1 MNWSILPAVAEQGET
16 FGQRLARLLEERH
29 FGKAE
34 TAIAKQAG
42 VGLQTLKD
50 ALADASTPRL
60 GTVEKLAAYCQV
72 SVEYLLT
79 GEGPSDP
86 PPPDVSEVLKELR
99 RMNERLSELTEQVMR
114 LDGDSRS

>member
-1 MNWSILPAVAEQGET
+1 MSGQET
-16 FGQRLARLLEERH
+16 FGERLARLLDERH

-34 TAIAKQAG
+34 TAIAKEAG

-50 ALADASTPRL
+50 ALTDASKPRL
-60 GTVEKLAAYCQV
+60 ATVEKLAAYCQV

-86 PPPDVSEVLKELR
+86 PPPNVSAIADELA
-99 RMNERLSELTEQVMR
+99 RMNERLAELTEQVMR
-114 LDGDSRS
+114 LESDGGS